1 MNLGFIALAG
11 NPIDHILQHPI
22 HTEKA
27 DLGPLTPHGEITVF
41 SDHISML
48 IGAAVLLML
57 VLPIWGRKR
66 RGSGEIDRLV
76 PTGFGN
82 FIEVVCNYLR
92 EEVARPNLG
101 PYTDNFIKYV
111 WTLFFFILTVN
122 LLGLTPIAAL
132 SPVTFD
138 GLHIGGTATGNIW
151 VTGTLALF
159 TLLMVVINGLRLA
172 GMDYVKHFNPGPWW
186 LAPLMVPLELFGLLA
201 KAFALAVR
209 LFANMLAGHILLAVL
224 LGFVLTVGSAAGT
237 GAGLG
242 MALVVVPASVAI
254 NLLEL
259 FVAFL
264 QAFIFTFLTVLFLG
278 MAILPHG
285 PESAHAH

>member
-11 NPIDHILQHPI
+11 NPIDHVLQHPI
-22 HTEKA
+22 LTEKA
-27 DLGPLTPHGEITVF
+27 DLGVLTPEGEVTVF

-48 IGAAVLLML
+48 IFAGLLLML

-66 RGSGEIDRLV
+66 RGGGEIDGLV

-111 WTLFFFILTVN
+111 WTLFFFILTIN
-122 LLGLTPIAAL
+122 LLGLTPLAAL
-132 SPVTFD
+132 SPLVLD
-138 GLHIGGTATGNIW
+138 GTVIGGTATGNIW
-151 VTGTLALF
+151 VTGTLAIF
-159 TLLMVVINGLRLA
+159 TLLMVILNGLRLG

-186 LAPLMVPLELFGLLA
+186 LAPLMVPLEIFGLLA

-209 LFANMLAGHILLAVL
+209 LFANMLAGHIILAVL
-224 LGFVLTVGSAAGT
+224 LSFVLAVGGSVGT

-242 MALVVVPASVAI
+242 MALIVVPASVAV
-254 NLLEL
+254 NLLEI

-278 MAILPHG
+278 MAVLPHG
-285 PESAHAH
+285 PDSAHAH